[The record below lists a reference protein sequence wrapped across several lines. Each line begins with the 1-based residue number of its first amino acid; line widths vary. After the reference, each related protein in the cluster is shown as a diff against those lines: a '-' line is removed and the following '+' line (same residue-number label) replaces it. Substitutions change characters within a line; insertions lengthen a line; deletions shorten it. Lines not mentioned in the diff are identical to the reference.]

1 MRSLRQLIE
10 SCDTMNEHEKELW
23 TALVPH
29 LSPDHG
35 SRLRAILQREAD
47 DLAALE
53 AKHSPEAVSLARK
66 NLDAMERHA
75 NEGRD
80 ALVHIDLAL
89 VENRRFRLEN
99 GLAIS

>member
-1 MRSLRQLIE
+1 MPTKLLDLIQR
-10 SCDTMNEHEKELW
+10 CDTMNEHEKELW

-53 AKHSPEAVSLARK
+53 AKHSPEAVALARG
-66 NLDAMERHA
+66 NLEALERHA

-80 ALVHIDLAL
+80 ALVKMDIAL
-89 VENRRFRLEN
+89 VENRAFRRAW
-99 GLAIS
+99 GLS